1 MNPFGPRALAKMYPY
16 PSCHRGLGKGIIIII
31 IFLAVLMGT
40 FMPLYVYIW
49 QSLRGP

>member
-31 IFLAVLMGT
+31 IFGS
-40 FMPLYVYIW
+40 PYGDLYAIICI
-49 QSLRGP
+49 